1 MMAKTAFEVLID
13 QLDDKV
19 QQLQEHIGTG
29 KAETFEEYKRTCG
42 EIRGLLTARGYVLDL
57 KQRMENSDDE

>member
-1 MMAKTAFEVLID
+1 MAASAFDVLVK
-13 QLDDKV
+13 QLDEKL
-19 QQLQEHIGTG
+19 QQLQDYTATG
-29 KAETFEEYKRTCG
+29 RATSFEDYKGTCG